1 MSVKNFACLCGGGL
15 GNLGVPSCVT
25 RAGLITKDI
34 FMNTYAT
41 DGTRNSIPITA
52 FDANG
57 VLPSAYL
64 LGKFTE
70 ADPSKRWYITPDTY
84 EEADPTRTDR
94 TTQESSTG
102 TTKILRSGQLNRS
115 FELWDVPHSWSA
127 KLNKS
132 TCNEVSVI
140 SVDEEGQLIG
150 EVNNDGSE
158 FFGLMIQKGTL
169 NAESFEAAPA
179 KDAYTSISYQIS
191 RASQE
196 GCFLTI
202 GADQTEGDMRTA
214 KSLIEVDLTKGD
226 GTNTNTEIFIDASN
240 GTYGTFSAPFA
251 LQGATD
257 TADWKVFTSAG
268 TDGVEIVITAVEEIE
283 KGKYKI
289 TLTADAE
296 TSVFVSFVKVK
307 ATISEQGY
315 VADQVNITK
324 P

>member
-15 GNLGVPSCVT
+15 GNIGVPSCVKQ
-25 RAGLITKDI
+25 ADLIVKDI
-34 FMNTYAT
+34 FMNTYAN

-57 VLPSAYL
+57 VLPSSFL
-64 LGKFTE
+64 LEKFTE
-70 ADPSKRWYITPDTY
+70 ADPSKRWYVTPNRY
-84 EEADPTRTDR
+84 EEADPTRTDDA
-94 TTQESSTG
+94 TQESATG
-102 TTKILRSGQLNRS
+102 TIKTLREGQLNRS
-115 FELWDVPHSWSA
+115 FQLWEVPFSWSA

-132 TCNEVSVI
+132 TCNEVSVLSI
-140 SVDEEGQLIG
+140 DQEGNLIG
-150 EVNNDGSE
+150 EVSRDGSE
-158 FFGLMIQKGTL
+158 FYGLIIQKGTL
-169 NAESFEAAPA
+169 KARSFE
-179 KDAYTSISYQIS
+179 KGSNVAYTAVSYQIS
-191 RASQE
+191 KDSIE

-202 GADQTEGDMRTA
+202 GPDQIEDNLLTS
-214 KSLIEVDLTKGD
+214 KSLIEVDLTQGD
-226 GTNTNTEIFIDASN
+226 GTNTNTEIFIDAYN
-240 GTYGTFSAPFA
+240 GTYGTFSDPFA

-268 TDGVEIVITAVEEIE
+268 TGGVEIVITAVEEIE

-307 ATISEQGY
+307 STISEQGY